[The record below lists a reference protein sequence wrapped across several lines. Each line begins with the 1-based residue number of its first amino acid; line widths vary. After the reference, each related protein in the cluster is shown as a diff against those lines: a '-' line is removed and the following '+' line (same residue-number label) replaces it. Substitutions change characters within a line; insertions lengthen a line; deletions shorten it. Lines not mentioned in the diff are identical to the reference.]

1 MADSQ
6 LLLFAKELRARAKE
20 ILVLAA
26 STEDLEVKDMRR
38 LIAASYEKLALRAE
52 QRKAETV

>member
-1 MADSQ
+1 
-6 LLLFAKELRARAKE
+6 LFAKELRARAKE

-52 QRKAETV
+52 QREAETV

>member
-38 LIAASYEKLALRAE
+38 LIAASYEKLALRVE
-52 QRKAETV
+52 QREAETV